1 MIRINLLSTREIEAE
16 EGRRKD
22 VVVSVL
28 CLGGVAA
35 LCLIVFVYQ
44 FFRTTMLQRQL
55 AALKTEMAAMEGE
68 AKEVNDLQIKITAL
82 KQKLAVIDDL
92 GKKKVG
98 PVRVMESLST
108 SAPERL
114 WLTEFKENGG
124 TLTLTGTAIDNQT
137 IADFLK
143 ALQSSQYFK
152 DVELVE
158 TVQTQQDK
166 QAFKKFALKSRLMYQ
181 PQAEAQ
187 TESQKKPVP
196 QKTAAAGSAKPWGIY
211 SNASSRCRASRNSG
225 CCF

>member
-16 EGRRKD
+16 QGRRKD
-22 VVVSVL
+22 VVVTVL

-35 LCLIVFVYQ
+35 LCLVVFLYQ
-44 FFRTTMLQRQL
+44 FFRTTILQRQL
-55 AALKTEMAAMEGE
+55 AALKTEMASMEGA

-92 GKKKVG
+92 SKKKVG
-98 PVRVMESLST
+98 PVRVMETLST

-124 TLTLTGTAIDNQT
+124 SLTVTGMAVDNQT

-152 DVELVE
+152 DVDLVE
-158 TVQTQQDK
+158 TVQSQQDK
-166 QAFKKFALKSRLMYQ
+166 QALKKFAVRSRLLYQ
-181 PQAEAQ
+181 PQAEP
-187 TESQKKPVP
+187 QKKPAP
-196 QKTAAAGSAKPWGIY
+196 QNTAAASGSAKP
-211 SNASSRCRASRNSG
+211 
-225 CCF
+225 